1 MSMRIWTEGQKRS
14 LVRVAAPRKDAGNG
28 TLLIDNS
35 MWSYSPKVN
44 RIIKIPSSMMNQN
57 WMGSDFTNNDIS
69 KSDSILDQYD
79 HSLIEQ
85 YESDGK
91 TVYVIESIPHDDASV
106 VWGKEMV
113 HIREDH
119 IIIRHEFID
128 QDGELVKTLSTLE
141 VADRGGRTVAARQ
154 RMQKSDAEGEWTEV
168 SVMKAEY
175 DVDMDP
181 NLFTRANLRNP
192 RE

>member
-1 MSMRIWTEGQKRS
+1 MRMRVWTEGQKRS

-35 MWSYSPKVN
+35 MWSFSPKVN
-44 RIIKIPSSMMNQN
+44 RIIKIPSSMMNQS

-79 HSLIEQ
+79 HELVDQ
-85 YESDGK
+85 YEAEGK
-91 TVYVIESIPHDDASV
+91 AVYVVESVPHEDAPV
-106 VWGKEMV
+106 VWGKEVV
-113 HIREDH
+113 HISEDH
-119 IIIRHEFID
+119 IVMRHEFFD
-128 QDGELVKTLSTLE
+128 QDGELVKTLNTLE
-141 VADRGGRTVAARQ
+141 VADRGGRAVAARQ
-154 RMQKSDAEGEWTEV
+154 RMQKSGAEGEWTEV
-168 SVMKAEY
+168 NVAKAEY

-181 NLFTRANLRNP
+181 KLFTRANLRNP